1 MPGMIVLASAHHA
14 AARPVAW
21 PTARGGPA
29 GRGLRHRRCYRRV
42 MHRLRQTRPA
52 AAARVIFGT
61 AHARSSMSARA
72 VSAACPRRRRRAG
85 AAARHQALD
94 NLQEDVVPQNER
106 AGRLMAWAAGTA
118 DNSDSNSSHS
128 VTWFP

>member
-1 MPGMIVLASAHHA
+1 M
-14 AARPVAW
+14 R
-21 PTARGGPA
+21 
-29 GRGLRHRRCYRRV
+29 
-42 MHRLRQTRPA
+42 
-52 AAARVIFGT
+52 
-61 AHARSSMSARA
+61 ARA

-106 AGRLMAWAAGTA
+106 AGRLVAWAAGTA